1 MSVITPS
8 KIDKSSHFVSG
19 ALLLI
24 DKPLE
29 WTSFDVVKKVRNLI
43 KKKLQIK
50 KIKVGH
56 SGTLD
61 PLATGLLIVCTGE
74 FTKRIEEIQGQEKT
88 YTGQFTLGATT
99 PSFDRET
106 KVNHT
111 FNTAHITKQLL
122 EETTKQFV
130 GEITQIPP
138 IFSALKKDG
147 KRLYD
152 FARENEEVEIK
163 ERKVMVHSFEITDIN
178 FPEVNFK
185 ISCTKGTYIR
195 SIANDFGRALNSG
208 AYLSKLC
215 RTKIGKY
222 NLKDAFS
229 LNEVEEKMKLL

>member
-8 KIDKSSHFVSG
+8 KIEKSSHFVSG
-19 ALLLI
+19 TLLLI
-24 DKPLE
+24 DKPLK

-122 EETTKQFV
+122 EKTTKQFV

-152 FARENEEVEIK
+152 FARKNEEVEIK

-185 ISCTKGTYIR
+185 ISCAKGTYIR

>member
-1 MSVITPS
+1 M
-8 KIDKSSHFVSG
+8 
-19 ALLLI
+19 
-24 DKPLE
+24 
-29 WTSFDVVKKVRNLI
+29 
-43 KKKLQIK
+43 
-50 KIKVGH
+50 
-56 SGTLD
+56 
-61 PLATGLLIVCTGE
+61 
-74 FTKRIEEIQGQEKT
+74 
-88 YTGQFTLGATT
+88 GATT

-185 ISCTKGTYIR
+185 ISCAKGTYIR

>member
-19 ALLLI
+19 TLLLI

-74 FTKRIEEIQGQEKT
+74 FTKRIEEIQGQGKT

-185 ISCTKGTYIR
+185 ISCGYSRIL
-195 SIANDFGRALNSG
+195 FVWPCL
-208 AYLSKLC
+208 
-215 RTKIGKY
+215 
-222 NLKDAFS
+222 
-229 LNEVEEKMKLL
+229 

>member
-8 KIDKSSHFVSG
+8 KIEKSSHFVSG
-19 ALLLI
+19 TLLLI

-74 FTKRIEEIQGQEKT
+74 FTKRIEEIQGQGKT

-185 ISCTKGTYIR
+185 ISCAKGTYIR

>member
-8 KIDKSSHFVSG
+8 KIEKSSHFVSG
-19 ALLLI
+19 TLLLI
-24 DKPLE
+24 DKPLK

-122 EETTKQFV
+122 EGTTKQFV

-138 IFSALKKDG
+138 VFSALKKDG

-185 ISCTKGTYIR
+185 ISCAKGTYIR

-229 LNEVEEKMKLL
+229 LNEIEEKMKLL

>member
-8 KIDKSSHFVSG
+8 KIEKSSHFVSG
-19 ALLLI
+19 TLLLI

-50 KIKVGH
+50 KIKGGH

-111 FNTAHITKQLL
+111 FNTALITKQLL

-185 ISCTKGTYIR
+185 ISCAKGTYIR

>member
-8 KIDKSSHFVSG
+8 KIEKSSHFVSG
-19 ALLLI
+19 TLLLI

-50 KIKVGH
+50 NIKVGH

-185 ISCTKGTYIR
+185 ISCAKGTYIR

>member
-1 MSVITPS
+1 LSVITPS
-8 KIDKSSHFVSG
+8 KIEKSSHFVSG
-19 ALLLI
+19 TLLLI

-111 FNTAHITKQLL
+111 FNTTHITKQLL
-122 EETTKQFV
+122 EETTKKFV

-185 ISCTKGTYIR
+185 ISCAKGTYIR

>member
-8 KIDKSSHFVSG
+8 KIEKSSHFVSG
-19 ALLLI
+19 TLLLI

-61 PLATGLLIVCTGE
+61 PLATGLLIVCTGK

-111 FNTAHITKQLL
+111 FNTTHITKQLL

-185 ISCTKGTYIR
+185 ISCAKGTYIR

>member
-8 KIDKSSHFVSG
+8 KIEKSSHFVSG
-19 ALLLI
+19 TLLLI

-74 FTKRIEEIQGQEKT
+74 FTKRIEEIQGQKKT

-106 KVNHT
+106 KINHT

-130 GEITQIPP
+130 GEIMQIPP

-185 ISCTKGTYIR
+185 ISCAKGTYIR

>member
-8 KIDKSSHFVSG
+8 KIEKSSHFVSG
-19 ALLLI
+19 TLLLI

-111 FNTAHITKQLL
+111 FNTTHITKQLL
-122 EETTKQFV
+122 EETTKKFV

-185 ISCTKGTYIR
+185 ISCAKGTYIR

>member
-8 KIDKSSHFVSG
+8 KIEKSSHFVSG
-19 ALLLI
+19 TLLLI

-111 FNTAHITKQLL
+111 FNTTHITKQLL

-185 ISCTKGTYIR
+185 ISCAKGTYIR

>member
-19 ALLLI
+19 TLLLI

-185 ISCTKGTYIR
+185 ISCAKGTYIR

>member
-19 ALLLI
+19 TLLLI

-138 IFSALKKDG
+138 IFSSLKKYG
-147 KRLYD
+147 NRLYE
-152 FARENEEVEIK
+152 FARENEEV
-163 ERKVMVHSFEITDIN
+163 
-178 FPEVNFK
+178 
-185 ISCTKGTYIR
+185 
-195 SIANDFGRALNSG
+195 
-208 AYLSKLC
+208 
-215 RTKIGKY
+215 
-222 NLKDAFS
+222 
-229 LNEVEEKMKLL
+229 

>member
-19 ALLLI
+19 TLLLI

-185 ISCTKGTYIR
+185 ISCAKGTYIR

-229 LNEVEEKMKLL
+229 INEVEEKMKLL

>member
-8 KIDKSSHFVSG
+8 KIDKSSNFVSG
-19 ALLLI
+19 TLLLI

-29 WTSFDVVKKVRNLI
+29 WTSFDVVKKIRNLI

-61 PLATGLLIVCTGE
+61 PLATGLLIVCTGK
-74 FTKRIEEIQGQEKT
+74 FTKRIEKIQGQEKT

-106 KVNHT
+106 KASHT
-111 FNTAHITKQLL
+111 FDTAHITKQLL
-122 EETTKQFV
+122 EETAKQFV
-130 GEITQIPP
+130 GEIKQIPP

-152 FARENEEVEIK
+152 FARKNEEVEIK

-178 FPEVNFK
+178 FPEVSFK
-185 ISCTKGTYIR
+185 ISCRKGTYIR

-215 RTKIGKY
+215 RIKIGEY
-222 NLKDAFS
+222 NLKDALS
-229 LNEVEEKMKLL
+229 LNEVEEKIKLL

>member
-19 ALLLI
+19 TLLLI

-185 ISCTKGTYIR
+185 ISCTKATYIR
-195 SIANDFGRALNSG
+195 SIVNDFGRALNSG

>member
-19 ALLLI
+19 TLLLI

-74 FTKRIEEIQGQEKT
+74 FTKRIEKIQGQEKT

-185 ISCTKGTYIR
+185 ISCAKGTYIR

-208 AYLSKLC
+208 AYLSK
-215 RTKIGKY
+215 
-222 NLKDAFS
+222 
-229 LNEVEEKMKLL
+229 

>member
-1 MSVITPS
+1 MPVITPS
-8 KIDKSSHFVSG
+8 KIDKSSNFVSG
-19 ALLLI
+19 TLLLI

-29 WTSFDVVKKVRNLI
+29 WTSFDIVKKVRNLI

-56 SGTLD
+56 TGTLD
-61 PLATGLLIVCTGE
+61 PLATGLLIVCTGK

-99 PSFDRET
+99 LSFDRET

-111 FNTAHITKQLL
+111 FDTSHITKQLL
-122 EETTKQFV
+122 EKVAKQFV
-130 GEITQIPP
+130 GEIKQIPP
-138 IFSALKKDG
+138 VFSAIKQNG

-152 FARENEEVEIK
+152 FARKNEEVKIK
-163 ERKVMVHSFEITDIN
+163 ERKVMVHSFKIIDIN
-178 FPEVNFK
+178 LPKVSFK
-185 ISCTKGTYIR
+185 ISCGKGTYIR

-215 RTKIGKY
+215 RTKIGGY

-229 LNEVEEKMKLL
+229 LNDVEEKIKLL